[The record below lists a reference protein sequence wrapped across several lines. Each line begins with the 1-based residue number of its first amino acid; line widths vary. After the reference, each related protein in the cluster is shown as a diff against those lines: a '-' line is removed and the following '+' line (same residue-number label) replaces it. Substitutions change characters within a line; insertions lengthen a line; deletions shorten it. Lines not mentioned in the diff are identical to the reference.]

1 MKVEILRISS
11 IQFCRAVSG
20 RYLIKNKS
28 ARICTAIL
36 HFPLSI
42 LNSRSSFLFTTISQL
57 SRSRKHNRVVFRVT
71 ELAERS
77 RFYQTGAAGSQLAGN
92 VAQRSELDNYFKLVT
107 KLLNLITKRC
117 IIRSFGAGY
126 ALWKDLMPMNRWVA
140 LAAAAVLCACALMP
154 NASYTEDVDTV
165 RLARTIYAL
174 ARSDSYDAKLAIG
187 TLAMN
192 RVESPWFGD
201 TLGEVLDEQHQ
212 FPMGSRYDADSLAA
226 AHAVLAGRRT
236 LDPAAVYYQSQ
247 TATERRKDAPLQK
260 VGTFAFYATE
270 TVI

>member
-1 MKVEILRISS
+1 M
-11 IQFCRAVSG
+11 
-20 RYLIKNKS
+20 
-28 ARICTAIL
+28 
-36 HFPLSI
+36 
-42 LNSRSSFLFTTISQL
+42 
-57 SRSRKHNRVVFRVT
+57 
-71 ELAERS
+71 
-77 RFYQTGAAGSQLAGN
+77 AGN

-107 KLLNLITKRC
+107 KLLNLITKGC

-126 ALWKDLMPMNRWVA
+126 ALRKDLMPMNRWVA
-140 LAAAAVLCACALMP
+140 LAAAALLCACALMP

-260 VGTFAFYATE
+260 VGAFAFYATE